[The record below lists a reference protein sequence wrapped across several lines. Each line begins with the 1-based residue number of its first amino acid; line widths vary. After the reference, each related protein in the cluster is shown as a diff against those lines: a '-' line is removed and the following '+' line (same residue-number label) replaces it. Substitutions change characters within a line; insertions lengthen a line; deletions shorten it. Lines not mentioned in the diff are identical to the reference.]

1 MQIRREK
8 GLCYFCDEKFT
19 FNHQCP
25 NRQFLFFQLDE
36 TSMDDV
42 NSPLDT
48 GQQFIEEE
56 TVVDNHHLS
65 LNALKGGKSVG
76 TIRFLEFIGKLSV
89 TVLIDGGSSDNF
101 MQPRIA
107 KFLKLLVE
115 PALSFKVMVGNG
127 NYVAAEGMVQ
137 NWIIQAQGNMFQL
150 PVYLLSISG
159 VDLILGAS
167 WLKTI
172 GPHVAD
178 YASLN
183 MIFLHE
189 NKFITLQGEVD
200 HVPIQAHLHHIR
212 RMVNTHS
219 IAEVYTIKMVDPTA
233 QAIPLPEL
241 SDDMEPELAL
251 LLCNYASVF
260 ATPTSLPPHCTQDH
274 YIPLIEGSG
283 PIKVKPYRYP
293 HSQEEEIEKLVG
305 DMLKEGIIQPSKS
318 LFSSPI
324 ILVKK
329 KDGSWHVCTNYRAI
343 NAITIKDSFPMPTV
357 DELLDELFGA
367 SFFSKLDLR
376 SGYHQVLLAPED
388 RHKTAFCMHHGHF
401 EWLVMPFRLTNAP
414 VTFQGMMNDIFK
426 DVLRKFVLIF
436 FYDILIY
443 SSSWNDHL
451 YHLEV
456 VMKILQQH

>member
-127 NYVAAEGMVQ
+127 NYMETKGLVQ
-137 NWIIQAQGNMFQL
+137 NLIIQAQGNVFQL
-150 PVYLLSISG
+150 PVYALPISEA
-159 VDLILGAS
+159 DLILGAN

-172 GPHVAD
+172 GPHMAD

-183 MIFLHE
+183 LRFLHG
-189 NKFITLQGEVD
+189 N
-200 HVPIQAHLHHIR
+200 
-212 RMVNTHS
+212 
-219 IAEVYTIKMVDPTA
+219 
-233 QAIPLPEL
+233 
-241 SDDMEPELAL
+241 
-251 LLCNYASVF
+251 
-260 ATPTSLPPHCTQDH
+260 
-274 YIPLIEGSG
+274 
-283 PIKVKPYRYP
+283 
-293 HSQEEEIEKLVG
+293 
-305 DMLKEGIIQPSKS
+305 
-318 LFSSPI
+318 
-324 ILVKK
+324 
-329 KDGSWHVCTNYRAI
+329 
-343 NAITIKDSFPMPTV
+343 
-357 DELLDELFGA
+357 
-367 SFFSKLDLR
+367 
-376 SGYHQVLLAPED
+376 
-388 RHKTAFCMHHGHF
+388 
-401 EWLVMPFRLTNAP
+401 
-414 VTFQGMMNDIFK
+414 
-426 DVLRKFVLIF
+426 
-436 FYDILIY
+436 
-443 SSSWNDHL
+443 
-451 YHLEV
+451 
-456 VMKILQQH
+456 